1 MERAQD
7 VLKTYSSNMCCTAC
21 YTFVGLCLWDSFA
34 QFSPETREHEIIYHS
49 FLSWKNGAGVAENGY
64 VNDPSKLL
72 ESVSDR
78 SGWWI
83 EKKAVANIL
92 DTKGKLCL
100 ARFVKGDK
108 QHFVV
113 MYDCEI
119 IYNPVSYSQCV
130 AEGEI
135 KDIRL
140 IHTPD
145 VLCVPLI
152 QDGVGRYATV
162 HYK

>member
-7 VLKTYSSNMCCTAC
+7 VLKTYSDNMCCTAC
-21 YTFVGLCLWDSFA
+21 YTFVGLCCWDNFN
-34 QFSPETREHEIIYHS
+34 QFSAEKRENEIIYHS
-49 FLSWKNGAGVAENGY
+49 FLSWRNEAGVDEKGY
-64 VNDPSKLL
+64 VNDPAKLL

-78 SGWWI
+78 SGWWV
-83 EKKAVANIL
+83 EKKEVSGIL

-113 MYDCEI
+113 MYDCKI
-119 IYNPVSYSQCV
+119 IYNPISYSHCV

-140 IHTPD
+140 IHAPD

-162 HYK
+162 CNK

>member
-1 MERAQD
+1 MEHAQD
-7 VLKTYSSNMCCTAC
+7 VVKTYANNMCCTAC
-21 YTFVGLCLWDSFA
+21 YTFVGLCCWDNFA
-34 QFSPETREHEIIYHS
+34 QFTPEARENEVIYES
-49 FLSWKNGAGVAENGY
+49 YISWKDRQGVSEAGSVTDA
-64 VNDPSKLL
+64 VKLL
-72 ESVSDR
+72 EYVSDR
-78 SGWWI
+78 RGWRV
-83 EKKAVANIL
+83 EKKKVAGIL
-92 DTKGKLCL
+92 DTEGKLCL
-100 ARFVKGDK
+100 ARFVKDDK

-113 MYDCEI
+113 MYDYKI
-119 IYNPVSYSQCV
+119 VYNPISYSRCV

-140 IHTPD
+140 IWTPD

>member
-7 VLKTYSSNMCCTAC
+7 VLKTYSNNMCCTAC
-21 YTFVGLCLWDSFA
+21 YTFVGLCCWDNFS

-49 FLSWKNGAGVAENGY
+49 FLSWKNGAGVAESGY

-83 EKKAVANIL
+83 EKKAVSGIL
-92 DTKGKLCL
+92 DTEGKLCL
-100 ARFVKGDK
+100 ARFVKDDK

-113 MYDCEI
+113 MYDYKI

-140 IHTPD
+140 IHAPD
-145 VLCVPLI
+145 VLCVPLK

>member
-7 VLKTYSSNMCCTAC
+7 VLKTYSNNMCCTAC
-21 YTFVGLCLWDSFA
+21 YTFVGLCCWDNYC
-34 QFSPETREHEIIYHS
+34 QFSPETRENEIIYHS
-49 FLSWKNGAGVAENGY
+49 FLSWKNQQGVSEKGY
-64 VNDPSKLL
+64 VNDPVKLL

-78 SGWWI
+78 RGWRV
-83 EKKAVANIL
+83 EKKKVSGIL
-92 DTKGKLCL
+92 ETAGKLCL
-100 ARFVKGDK
+100 ARFVKDDK

-113 MYDCEI
+113 MYDYKI

-130 AEGEI
+130 AEGGI

-140 IHTPD
+140 IWTPD
-145 VLCVPLI
+145 VLCVPLK
-152 QDGVGRYATV
+152 QDGVGSYATV